1 MQIIQRNYDDIIYR
15 LEITDEDGHECLLS
29 DFSEFTVSIFTSDTA
44 VAYQVPSEYIDT
56 SENLIRVPSSALANL
71 KDGILRLILH
81 TAFSDSLFPD
91 DKFDQRNTVD
101 TCYFLKTY

>member
-29 DFSEFTVSIFTSDTA
+29 DFSLFDISIFTSDTA
-44 VAYQVPSEYIDT
+44 SAYTVPDSDIDT
-56 SENLIRVPSSALANL
+56 SENLIRVPSSALTNL
-71 KDGILRLILH
+71 DDGIIRLILR
-81 TAFSDSLFPD
+81 TAYTDSQFPD
-91 DKFDQRNTVD
+91 DNFDQRNVVD